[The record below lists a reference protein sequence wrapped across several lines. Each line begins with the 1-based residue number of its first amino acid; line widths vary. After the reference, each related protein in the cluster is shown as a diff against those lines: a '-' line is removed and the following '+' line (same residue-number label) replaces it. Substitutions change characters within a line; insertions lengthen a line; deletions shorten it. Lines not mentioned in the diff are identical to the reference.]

1 MRDDV
6 TIFCIRHGETD
17 WNAESRYQGQADIPL
32 NDKGRAQARRNGIAL
47 RGLLPNIKSVEFV
60 ASPLSRT
67 RETMEIV
74 RAQLGVAPKAY
85 KLDER
90 LREVHYG
97 HWEGQLAS
105 DLPDIDPD
113 GLAARQADP
122 FCWTPADG
130 ESYSDL
136 MDRLR
141 DWLKDVERDTVVVAH
156 GGISRTLRG
165 ELMGADMNGVLKLHA
180 PQDRVLVIKRG
191 EMSWV

>member
-6 TIFCIRHGETD
+6 TIYCIRHGETD

-32 NDKGRAQARRNGIAL
+32 NDKGRGQAHRNGLAL
-47 RGLLPNIKSVEFV
+47 HAYLPQIETFDFV

-67 RETMEIV
+67 RETMEIL
-74 RAQLGVAPKAY
+74 RMALGLEPTDY
-85 KLDER
+85 RMDER

-97 HWEGQLAS
+97 HWEGRLAS
-105 DLPDIDPD
+105 DLPEYDPS

-122 FCWTPADG
+122 FHWCPKGG

-136 MDRLR
+136 MDRVR
-141 DWLKDVERDTVVVAH
+141 DWIKEVERDTVVVAH

-165 ELMGADMNGVLKLHA
+165 ELIGADMNGVLRLSA

-191 EMSWV
+191 EMAWV